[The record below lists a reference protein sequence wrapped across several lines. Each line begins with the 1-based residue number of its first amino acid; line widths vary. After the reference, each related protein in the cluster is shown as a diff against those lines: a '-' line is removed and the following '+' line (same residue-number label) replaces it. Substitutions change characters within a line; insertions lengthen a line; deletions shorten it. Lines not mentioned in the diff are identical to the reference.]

1 MRLRVTEENQQA
13 VSEELRDV
21 ATEPRDRLG
30 SHVVVAGYDLAPVFG
45 VKIPGYSGRAYQV
58 AEQNR

>member
-30 SHVVVAGYDLAPVFG
+30 SHVVVADYDLAPVFG
-45 VKIPGYSGRAYQV
+45 VKIPGYSGLAYQV
-58 AEQNR
+58 AE